1 MPEPGTPFDQILE
14 QRAAKQTDAE
24 KKAQAD
30 FRRRVQSLNGT
41 VSPFEDAVELGVRV
55 SNHVTL
61 WNQHGLRAVARG
73 AASISSLPPVQLLGR
88 NKQEGAFKAAWD
100 MLAENDLPS
109 VAGFL
114 VHGAQD
120 AGQSELIARLVDEAM
135 SEAGDLRRIVIRVGA
150 SWERKDLATLLRRIG
165 YELQPGWIPQD
176 TGEVGARLVGL
187 LADADVGLE
196 IHNLQ
201 ECSRNFGSRCA
212 GPFRPSFATAAPS
225 FSSWTAHGRAV
236 AQDTGHERADRLGR
250 HSPAALDR
258 RGAAG

>member
-1 MPEPGTPFDQILE
+1 MVVLMPEPGTPFDQILE

-73 AASISSLPPVQLLGR
+73 AASISSLPPVQLFGR

-196 IHNLQ
+196 IHNLH
-201 ECSRNFGSRCA
+201 RFPG
-212 GPFRPSFATAAPS
+212 
-225 FSSWTAHGRAV
+225 
-236 AQDTGHERADRLGR
+236 
-250 HSPAALDR
+250 
-258 RGAAG
+258 GAAGVFEEFWQPLRGAFPSKLRHRCTVFFVMDGARKGSGARHRPRAS